1 MKMEFYIYQE
11 DLIKYNV
18 CDSNVSIT
26 EFVQRLNKTFCIED
40 MKKLRAEQI
49 IDYLVKEGFL
59 ERNADKTKIP
69 STKGKLMGIG
79 TEERI
84 GKDGEIYK
92 VITYTPK
99 GQLYILDKIYKII

>member
-1 MKMEFYIYQE
+1 MKRVFYIYQE
-11 DLIKYNV
+11 DLIEYNV
-18 CDSNVSIT
+18 CDSDLSIT
-26 EFVQRLNKTFCIED
+26 EFVQRLNKTFCTED

-59 ERNADKTKIP
+59 ERKADKTKVP
-69 STKGKLMGIG
+69 TTKGKLMGIG
-79 TEERI
+79 EEERT
-84 GKDGEIYK
+84 GKDGVIYS